1 MLARV
6 KSLYLLPLA
15 LCLSFVAGCSDDEP
29 AVTATDSGD
38 FGDGP
43 ITTRPDDGVDTGT
56 AVTDTGTAAET
67 SGETGDETGGETGSE
82 TGADSA
88 TDGG

>member
-15 LCLSFVAGCSDDEP
+15 LCLVAGCSDDEP
-29 AVTATDSGD
+29 AAVTATDSGD

-67 SGETGDETGGETGSE
+67 STETGADAGSE
-82 TGADSA
+82 TGADAAGDSA